1 MQSPV
6 KINISAPIEKNVVRM
21 DETDETVFVRSV
33 RRLSTVLG
41 APQPGKLIS
50 FFRAAT
56 FLLRWPLPRVIR
68 VYRVLVRG
76 A

>member
-1 MQSPV
+1 MKS
-6 KINISAPIEKNVVRM
+6 NISAPTEKNVVRM

-50 FFRAAT
+50 FFRAAIFEIIT
-56 FLLRWPLPRVIR
+56 RLALTAFNNHGP
-68 VYRVLVRG
+68 G
-76 A
+76 